1 MSNYG
6 HTLARSVA
14 SGREKEAQFMAL
26 LIFGRAQDLV
36 SMYTCTQIMKS
47 ETVLPAAPSKPEVLE
62 RLNVSVTKETK
73 KDF

>member
-1 MSNYG
+1 
-6 HTLARSVA
+6 
-14 SGREKEAQFMAL
+14 MAL